1 MNIDLAEPVLETR
14 ERVYSDLKSRAARVD
29 LNAECLA
36 RLLASWS
43 AGDGALPDCLG
54 LEPAEYRRLL
64 DAFFPGAR
72 LSEGACRRR
81 ADDNRFPE
89 ADDLLALLLSH
100 AQEPLLPE
108 TRWIAAIL
116 VAACLGNDHLWQ
128 DLGLWSRADL
138 GLLLAYNFPSL
149 AMLNTGDMKWK
160 KFLYKKLCEAE
171 GIYVCRAP
179 SCAVCVDYALCFG
192 SEERES

>member
-1 MNIDLAEPVLETR
+1 MNTDLAEPEPEPEPR
-14 ERVYSDLKSRAARVD
+14 ERVYRDLKSRAARAGP
-29 LNAECLA
+29 NAECLA

-43 AGDGALPDCLG
+43 AGEGALPGCLG
-54 LEPAEYRRLL
+54 LQAEEYYGLL

-72 LSEGACRRR
+72 LPESACRLP
-81 ADDNRFPE
+81 ADGDRFPE
-89 ADDLLALLLSH
+89 ADDLRTLLLKS
-100 AQEPLLPE
+100 AERPTLPE

-116 VAACLGNDHLWQ
+116 VAACMGSDHLWQ

-138 GLLLAYNFPSL
+138 SRLIAYNFPAL
-149 AMLNTGDMKWK
+149 AMLNTADMKWK

-179 SCAVCVDYALCFG
+179 SCAVCVDYHGCFG
-192 SEERES
+192 SEE

>member
-1 MNIDLAEPVLETR
+1 LNTDLAEPELATR
-14 ERVYSDLKSRAARVD
+14 ERVYRALKSRAARAD
-29 LNAECLA
+29 PNAECLA
-36 RLLASWS
+36 RVLASWA
-43 AGDGALPDCLG
+43 AGEGALPACLG
-54 LEPAEYRRLL
+54 LKPDEYRRLL
-64 DAFFPGAR
+64 ETFFPGAQPPGEAFR
-72 LSEGACRRR
+72 PP
-81 ADDNRFPE
+81 ADPGRFPE

-100 AQEPLLPE
+100 AQRPEWPE

-138 GLLLAYNFPSL
+138 SLLLAYNFPSL

-179 SCAVCVDYALCFG
+179 SCAVCLDYAGCFG
-192 SEERES
+192 SEG